1 MKLLSALAMAAT
13 ILFATTAITQAAGDS
28 NMEVL
33 YQKLKADKKLL
44 IAENMGL
51 TDDEG
56 KKFWPLYDDYQ
67 KELDKVNR
75 DLGRTIREYA
85 EAYNKGPV
93 PNDQAKKLMGQVIA
107 IDEAEVKLK
116 RTYAEKIGRVL
127 PTAKTARYIQI
138 ESKIRALVKAELA
151 KEIPLVY

>member
-44 IAENMGL
+44 VAENMGL

-75 DLGRTIREYA
+75 DLGKTIREYA